1 MSKAFKCAI
10 YARYS
15 SANQRETSIEDQIR
29 KCREVAFSKG
39 WEILEEHI
47 YLDKAQSGTR
57 MSTREGLKHMM
68 RIAMSHNCPFQRI
81 IVDDTSRIARNTRD
95 ALDIFSMLT
104 FYGVHVYYVAQGID
118 TTHAAAEEMITING
132 LIDSL
137 HIRNLRSETFRGVEG
152 KVLNGFSGG
161 GRRYGYY
168 SVPVFNGKVDIYSNP
183 EADGYN
189 LRIDPDEANTIIRIF
204 RLFGEEGHSVRKI
217 VNILN
222 RELKETGSPK
232 PPRNALIEIR
242 RQYIHSG

>member
-1 MSKAFKCAI
+1 MNKAFKCAI

-15 SANQRETSIEDQIR
+15 SANQRETSLEDQIR
-29 KCREVAFSKG
+29 KCREAAFSKG

-57 MSTREGLKHMM
+57 MSTREGLKQMM

-81 IVDDTSRIARNTRD
+81 IVDDTSRIARNTKE

-137 HIRNLRSETFRGVEG
+137 HIRNLRNETFRGIEG

-168 SVPVFNGKVDIYSNP
+168 SVPVFNGKVDIYGNP
-183 EADGYN
+183 G
-189 LRIDPDEANTIIRIF
+189 
-204 RLFGEEGHSVRKI
+204 G
-217 VNILN
+217 
-222 RELKETGSPK
+222 
-232 PPRNALIEIR
+232 
-242 RQYIHSG
+242 